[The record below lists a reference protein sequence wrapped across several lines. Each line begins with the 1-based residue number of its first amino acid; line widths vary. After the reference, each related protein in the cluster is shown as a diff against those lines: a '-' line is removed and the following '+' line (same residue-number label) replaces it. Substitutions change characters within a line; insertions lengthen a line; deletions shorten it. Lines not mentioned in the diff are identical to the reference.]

1 MLGTRTYYIQY
12 VDRIVDFAMRGFPP
26 YEENVRYLSH
36 MNGAPNG
43 KIAMCDIIIDKS
55 KKEIVLRAR
64 IDEMTGQM
72 ELIEKFNYS
81 KMSRSDITKKLFD
94 ALKPGGYEWN

>member
-1 MLGTRTYYIQY
+1 MFGTRAYYTQY
-12 VDRIVDFAMRGFPP
+12 VDKIVDCAVLGEPF
-26 YEENVRYLSH
+26 YKENVKYLSH
-36 MNGAPNG
+36 MSGSPNG